1 MNSVVY
7 QIAGLVLQAAQ
18 VHNVT
23 VPGGHKYNVPSGNI
37 AIDQIPPSQDGSVSN
52 LTSYTTAVISGADD
66 FVDSK
71 IIIEDVFDIIVNTT
85 REVTPTCMFPLLAR
99 IYLSY

>member
-7 QIAGLVLQAAQ
+7 QIVGLVLQAAQ

-37 AIDQIPPSQDGSVSN
+37 TIDQTPLSQDVSVSN
-52 LTSYTTAVISGADD
+52 LTSHTPAAVSGADD

-85 REVTPTCMFPLLAR
+85 REISPTCMFPLLAR
-99 IYLSY
+99 ICLSH